1 MVEHPKVWTCGD
13 DPGRAPGARPRGTGG
28 LVGRDAELAELR
40 AALARNRL
48 VTVTGAAGVGKSRL
62 ALTVADSPG
71 DGAWR
76 AVVRVRWHDGV
87 PVGPRAL
94 TARLVRALTAATVA
108 PQGPDA
114 ATVPTRGRGAA
125 TVTARGQD
133 AAVAPLGPDT
143 ATVPPRGPD
152 TASVR
157 RAPATAHDDMGVV
170 TAVRAVPAEPLLLV
184 LDDVD
189 PVHTECAGLVQRLL
203 MAVPGLR
210 ILVTARR
217 ALGLGDERVVRV
229 APLEVDSPADGPE
242 PSPAVELFLART
254 PSPTPGARPVE
265 DSDLPDVRRVCRL
278 LEGVPLAI
286 ELAAGQLGD
295 GTLRELGARLESD
308 QCWLTGPGHGLR
320 RHRSLAASMGAVHA
334 LCDPVVRRVWH
345 RASVFEGSFTEATA
359 ALLCSGAEV
368 EPDQVPSSLAMLSA
382 AGVLRVHGEP
392 GAVRRPRYRMARAA
406 RDFGTERLRG
416 AGEFPAVLARHAIH
430 YRGVAAV
437 AETLWH
443 MGLQQQ
449 ALRIVLDEYDDLM
462 ALVPRALARAE
473 REPGRTTDAEPDRVP
488 ERAPHPAPD
497 RVPEGAPDPAPACV
511 PEGAPD
517 HATDPA
523 PDGVPERAPHPAPD
537 RVPEGAPAPAPA
549 PDRSADPPSPP
560 GEHTETALE
569 IVLRL
574 WFWWAVHDRAGEG
587 ARLLL
592 GLLPH
597 LPPASPLVARG
608 RWLAAWLIA
617 DHDPRSAHRL
627 LDLAWPAAVMAG
639 DDALVGRI
647 AHVHGTL
654 AWRRQDTEA
663 AARYY
668 RLAADTIPEAA
679 PGGPPPAV
687 SLAALAVVQAPT
699 SPETAAR
706 TARRALAQL
715 RNRDD
720 TWATALAHYA
730 RAFADRSA
738 GRTGR
743 ARHRAHR
750 ALTHLIAGPDTAPQ
764 AHTAL
769 RRLLDHLERPADGPR
784 MPTRHDEDG
793 SDSEAWRAGQDAA
806 DSGILTPQ

>member
-1 MVEHPKVWTCGD
+1 MVEHPKVWTCD
-13 DPGRAPGARPRGTGG
+13 DGPGRAPGGRPGGTGS

-40 AALARNRL
+40 AALARHRL

-62 ALTVADSPG
+62 ALTVTDAPG
-71 DGAWR
+71 DGTWR

-94 TARLVRALTAATVA
+94 TTRLVRDLTAATA
-108 PQGPDA
+108 GGPEAAIVPARDA
-114 ATVPTRGRGAA
+114 ANARRPPAA
-125 TVTARGQD
+125 AR
-133 AAVAPLGPDT
+133 
-143 ATVPPRGPD
+143 
-152 TASVR
+152 
-157 RAPATAHDDMGVV
+157 DDMGVV
-170 TAVRAVPAEPLLLV
+170 AAVRAVPAEPLLLV

-210 ILVTARR
+210 VLVTARR
-217 ALGLGDERVVRV
+217 ALGLGDEHVVRV
-229 APLEVDSPADGPE
+229 APLEVESPAGGPE

-254 PSPTPGARPVE
+254 PSPTPGGRPVE

-295 GTLRELGARLESD
+295 GSLRELGARLESG
-308 QCWLTGPGHGLR
+308 QCWLTGPGPALR

-359 ALLCSGAEV
+359 VLLCSGAEV
-368 EPDQVPSSLAMLSA
+368 EPDQVPSSLALLSA

-406 RDFGTERLRG
+406 RDFGGERLRG
-416 AGEFPAVLARHAIH
+416 AGEFPAALARHATH

-449 ALRIVLDEYDDLM
+449 ALRIVLDEYEDLM
-462 ALVPRALARAE
+462 ALVSRALARTGRA
-473 REPGRTTDAEPDRVP
+473 PGRVP
-488 ERAPHPAPD
+488 ERAPD
-497 RVPEGAPDPAPACV
+497 PDPV
-511 PEGAPD
+511 PDPTPDPVPD
-517 HATDPA
+517 HA
-523 PDGVPERAPHPAPD
+523 PHPSPD
-537 RVPEGAPAPAPA
+537 
-549 PDRSADPPSPP
+549 PSPP

-587 ARLLL
+587 SRLLL

-597 LPPASPLVARG
+597 LPPDSPLVARG

-617 DHDPRSAHRL
+617 DHDPRTAHHL

-668 RLAADTIPEAA
+668 RQAADTIPEAA
-679 PGGPPPAV
+679 PGGPPPTV
-687 SLAALAVVQAPT
+687 SLAALAIAQAPT
-699 SPETAAR
+699 APETAAR
-706 TARRALAQL
+706 TARRALAQR

-720 TWATALAHYA
+720 SWATALAHYA

-743 ARHRAHR
+743 ARYRAHR
-750 ALTHLIAGPDTAPQ
+750 ALRHLTAGPDTAPQ

-769 RRLLDHLERPADGPR
+769 RRLLDHLEPAADGPR
-784 MPTRHDEDG
+784 TPTRHDK
-793 SDSEAWRAGQDAA
+793 DSSGPETWKAGQGAA
-806 DSGILTPQ
+806 DYGILTPQ